1 MYSPAAYK
9 LPSRSI
15 LPVPSLTAGKNA
27 GLDTEFE
34 KFFKI
39 YYNASKALSKL
50 ELTVSL
56 KTLHRTKE
64 LVAQAQEGDISALDQ
79 LCGVYTERVRR
90 IVRFRMGP
98 EIRSHLESMD
108 LVQEAL
114 IEAVLDLDQFTYSS
128 EGDFLCWLSRIVENT
143 IRDHV
148 DKAYAAKRDIRKQV
162 PLDRVAD
169 RADRSAH
176 EAKLA
181 MAMTTPSVVLSLRE
195 DLDRLEKAMDQLK
208 SEYREMIVLA
218 KVEGLS
224 FKEIAVRIDKSPAAV
239 SKLLSRAIIAVTNIL
254 EKT

>member
-1 MYSPAAYK
+1 VSP
-9 LPSRSI
+9 
-15 LPVPSLTAGKNA
+15 
-27 GLDTEFE
+27 
-34 KFFKI
+34 
-39 YYNASKALSKL
+39 
-50 ELTVSL
+50 

-64 LVAQAQEGDISALDQ
+64 LVAQAQEGDVSALDQ

-90 IVRFRMGP
+90 LVRFRMGP

-128 EGDFLCWLSRIVENT
+128 EGDFLRWLSCIVENT

-148 DKAYAAKRDIRKQV
+148 DKAHAAKRDIRKQV
-162 PLDRVAD
+162 PLDRVAG

-176 EAKLA
+176 EAGLP

-208 SEYREMIVLA
+208 PEYREVIVLA

-224 FKEIAVRIDKSPAAV
+224 FKEIAEKMDKSPAAV